1 MHKMIATSNM
11 RPLRFDATVPGL
23 LAACLLQEL
32 PIGSVIQSPIG
43 VYLLSKGSDRL
54 HYHVRLVRLAGP
66 CPGAIADG

>member
-1 MHKMIATSNM
+1 MHKMIASSN
-11 RPLRFDATVPGL
+11 RIPLRFDGTESGL

-43 VYLLSKGSDRL
+43 VYLLSKGSGRPCD
-54 HYHVRLVRLAGP
+54 HVRLVRLASQ